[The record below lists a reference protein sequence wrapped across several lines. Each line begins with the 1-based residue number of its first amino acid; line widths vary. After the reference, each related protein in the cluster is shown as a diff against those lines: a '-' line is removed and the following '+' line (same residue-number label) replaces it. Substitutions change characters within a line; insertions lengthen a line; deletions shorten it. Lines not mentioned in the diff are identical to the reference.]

1 MDRRKNVCVCVCVCV
16 CVYGQMAGYMDEQW
30 KERDKNNDFWASG
43 SLTATWSLSYVDK
56 KMLGVRW

>member
-1 MDRRKNVCVCVCVCV
+1 
-16 CVYGQMAGYMDEQW
+16 MDEQW